1 MKAEDIVAAIESMD
15 NGERIR
21 TLKLLHETYFY
32 SREFPS
38 NLEEEDEE
46 LMVKERA
53 KLPESEWVEHDPNRY
68 STVEEV
74 KERFYPNNYKPIK
87 LTGKDAQDVID
98 KLNGKVDPEEEKKRI
113 KFLDD
118 CKKLY
123 EKHERQRLLGQI
135 VPEDYLDTDEEIRK
149 IAEEDANEA
158 DFIIP
163 QARER
168 YIEHFIKGYKE
179 SQEKTYKRL
188 KELENSNE

>member
-1 MKAEDIVAAIESMD
+1 MKAGDIVAAIESMN

-32 SREFPS
+32 NRDFPS
-38 NLEEEDEE
+38 DLEEEEE
-46 LMVKERA
+46 LMVEERA
-53 KLPESEWVEHDPNRY
+53 KLPESEWVDHDPNRY

-98 KLNGKVDPEEEKKRI
+98 ELNGKVVPEEEKKRI

-123 EKHERQRLLGQI
+123 ENHERKRLLGQI
-135 VPEDYLDTDEEIRK
+135 VPEDYLDTDEEISK
-149 IAEEDANEA
+149 MAEEAADEE
-158 DFIIP
+158 DFILP
-163 QARER
+163 QAREK
-168 YIEHFIKGYKE
+168 YIEHFIRGYKD
-179 SQEKTYKRL
+179 SQEKTFKRL